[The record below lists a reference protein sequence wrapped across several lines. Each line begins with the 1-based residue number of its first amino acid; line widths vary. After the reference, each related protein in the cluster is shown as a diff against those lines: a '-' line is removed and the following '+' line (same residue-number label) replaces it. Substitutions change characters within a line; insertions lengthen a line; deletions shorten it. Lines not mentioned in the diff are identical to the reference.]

1 VYRERAGF
9 GERLVAY
16 TIDSVVVGLIIAIP
30 VGCVAVA
37 ATYLGDRES
46 ITGVAVNLAIILL
59 VLLLAAV
66 GSILYYG
73 LAWSR
78 SGQTLGKKVMGLQV
92 VTGEGD
98 LPGFWRSVG
107 RAVIGYGLSSVAF
120 DLGFLWMLWDEA
132 QQTWHDKLFDTFV
145 VKV

>member
-1 VYRERAGF
+1 VYSEKAGF

-16 TIDSVVVGLIIAIP
+16 IIDAVVVGLIVAIP

-37 ATYLGDRES
+37 AVSMGDRES
-46 ITGVAVNLAIILL
+46 TTGVAVNLAI
-59 VLLLAAV
+59 LLLTLFLAAA

-92 VTGEGD
+92 VTGEGN
-98 LPGFWRSVG
+98 LPGFWCSVG
-107 RAVIGYGLSSVAF
+107 RVVIGYGLSSAAF
-120 DLGFLWMLWDEA
+120 NLGFLWMLWDEG
-132 QQTWHDKLFDTFV
+132 QQTWHDKIFNTFV